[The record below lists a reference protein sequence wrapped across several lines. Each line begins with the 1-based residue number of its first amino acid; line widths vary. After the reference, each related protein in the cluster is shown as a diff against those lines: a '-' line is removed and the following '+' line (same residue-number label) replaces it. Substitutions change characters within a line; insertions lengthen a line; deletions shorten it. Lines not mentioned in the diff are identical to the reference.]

1 MTDTLFASEPSTPGE
16 DRPEPKAEP
25 RVLRANRTQLEFR
38 PVDLEGLLPADHRA
52 RVVWEFVEGLDLRPL
67 YQAIR
72 AVDGHAGRPAIDPA
86 ILTALWL
93 YATVEAVGSA
103 RALERL
109 CEQHDAYR
117 WICGGVSVNYHTLAD
132 FRVGQGEVL
141 DCLLTQS
148 VAALLATGQVRLQR
162 VAQDGV
168 RVRANAGTGSF
179 RRAPRLQAALAAAEV
194 HVAALRAEV
203 DADPAATSRR
213 QAAARERAA
222 RERRA
227 RVQAALNELPALK
240 AQAARRAK
248 KDGTAPKAV
257 RASTTDAEARVMKM
271 ADGGYRPALNV
282 QLAADTASQLIVGV
296 AVTNAGTDHGQLAPM
311 MAQVQQRYGRTP
323 EAVLADGGYVA
334 LDDIRALEQ
343 REGGCCVY
351 APPPT
356 VAKPLGQPLWRADD
370 APIAAWRQ
378 RMGTPEAAEIYK
390 QRAATIECVNALARN
405 RGLQRLLVRGLRR
418 ARAVALWF
426 ALAHN
431 LMRTVTLRRLQP
443 AAA

>member
-1 MTDTLFASEPSTPGE
+1 M
-16 DRPEPKAEP
+16 
-25 RVLRANRTQLEFR
+25 
-38 PVDLEGLLPADHRA
+38 DLEGVLPADHRA
-52 RVVWEFVEGLDLRPL
+52 RLVWEFVQGLDLRPL
-67 YQAIR
+67 YETIR
-72 AVDGHAGRPAIDPA
+72 AVEGHAGRPAIDPA
-86 ILTALWL
+86 IVLALWL

-117 WICGGVSVNYHTLAD
+117 WICGGVAVNYHTLAD
-132 FRVGQGEVL
+132 FRVGQGEAL
-141 DCLLTQS
+141 DRLLTQS
-148 VAALLATGQVRLQR
+148 VAALLATGQVQLPR

-179 RRAPRLQAALAAAEV
+179 RRAPRLQAALATAEA
-194 HVAALRAEV
+194 HVAALRQEV
-203 DADPAATSRR
+203 DADPAATTRR
-213 QAAARERAA
+213 QAAAQARAA
-222 RERRA
+222 RERHA
-227 RVQAALNELPALK
+227 RVQAALNELPALE

-257 RASTTDAEARVMKM
+257 RVSTTDPEARVMKM
-271 ADGGYRPALNV
+271 ADGGFRPAFNV

-296 AVTNAGTDHGQLAPM
+296 EVTNAGTDHGQLAPM
-311 MAQVQQRYGRTP
+311 MAQVQQRYGRMP

-334 LDDIRALEQ
+334 LDDIRALAQPEV
-343 REGGCCVY
+343 GCAVY

-356 VAKPLGQPLWRADD
+356 VAKQAGQALWRADD
-370 APIAAWRQ
+370 APIAEWRQ
-378 RMGTPEAAEIYK
+378 RMGTPAAAEIYK

-405 RGLQRLLVRGLRR
+405 RGLQRLLVRGVRR
-418 ARAVALWF
+418 ARSVVLWL

-431 LMRTVTLRRLQP
+431 LMRTVTLRRPQP